1 MHLYLIRH
9 AQAEEPSQNLP
20 DADRKLTIKGLEQA
34 KTLKK
39 SLALLEV
46 QFDCLISSPW
56 RRARQTASALEGVS
70 ETLEVSELLAASPS
84 PALLRLI
91 AEKSQTLSSLA
102 LVGHQPWMGMLTSQ
116 LLLSDASHAAVF
128 EYKKCSLYAL
138 EYTPS
143 QSYLRFVLP
152 SFVVRRFS

>member
-9 AQAEEPSQNLP
+9 AHAEEPSRGLL
-20 DADRKLTIKGLEQA
+20 DADRKLTLKGHEQA
-34 KTLKK
+34 KNLKK
-39 SLALLEV
+39 LLARLEV
-46 QFDCLISSPW
+46 HFECLLSSPW
-56 RRARQTASALEGVS
+56 RRARQTASALESVFDS
-70 ETLEVSELLAASPS
+70 LEVSELLAASPNQ
-84 PALLRLI
+84 ALLRLI
-91 AEKSQTLSSLA
+91 AEKSQNCSSLA

-116 LLLSDASHAAVF
+116 LLLGDSSQAAVF

-152 SFVVRRFS
+152 PGVVRRFS